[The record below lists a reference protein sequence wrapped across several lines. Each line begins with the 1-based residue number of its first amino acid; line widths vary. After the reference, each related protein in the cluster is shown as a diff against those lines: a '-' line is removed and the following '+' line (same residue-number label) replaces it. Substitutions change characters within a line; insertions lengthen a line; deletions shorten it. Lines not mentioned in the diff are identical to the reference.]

1 MERWYAV
8 QVRTGREEAVLQL
21 SKKMIDGSVLKE
33 CFIPYYERMKRY
45 QGEWHKEQYIL
56 FPGYIFLVTEQVD
69 ELFWEL
75 KKVPGLTKI
84 LGDGMEFVPI
94 KEEEKVILQ
103 KMGGSDHIA
112 EMSKGYVIG
121 DIVTVIS
128 GPMKEMKGKIK
139 FIDRHKRLAVIE
151 IEMFGRKTE
160 VRLGLEIVMK
170 LSADTRV
177 LEDDYEKDTI

>member
-94 KEEEKVILQ
+94 KEEERVILQ
-103 KMGGSDHIA
+103 KIGGSSHLA
-112 EMSKGYVIG
+112 EMSKGYIVGDTVI
-121 DIVTVIS
+121 VIS
-128 GPMKEMKGKIK
+128 GPMKEIKGKIK
-139 FIDRHKRLAVIE
+139 FINRHKRFAVIE

-160 VRLGLEIVMK
+160 VRLGLEIVTK
-170 LSADTRV
+170 FLADTKIS
-177 LEDDYEKDTI
+177 EDIHGKDVI

>member
-1 MERWYAV
+1 
-8 QVRTGREEAVLQL
+8 
-21 SKKMIDGSVLKE
+21 
-33 CFIPYYERMKRY
+33 
-45 QGEWHKEQYIL
+45 
-56 FPGYIFLVTEQVD
+56 
-69 ELFWEL
+69 
-75 KKVPGLTKI
+75 
-84 LGDGMEFVPI
+84 
-94 KEEEKVILQ
+94 
-103 KMGGSDHIA
+103 
-112 EMSKGYVIG
+112 MSKGYVIG

-170 LSADTRV
+170 LSADTRL